1 MVKKKSAILL
11 ILMGVERS
19 AEILKEL
26 SLEEIESIVINM
38 FNMTSISDDLAN
50 RVLSEFID
58 LFNKNIEKYNSVIS
72 GNFILSLLQKS
83 LGEHNANILLN
94 KIQDQKNILKSIKEL
109 QAIDSIKIVDVIK
122 NEHPQIIAT
131 ILLYLNKN
139 KAAEIMSFLEDTLS
153 LDVVTRIAKFSGLKK
168 MGEIEFGKIIND
180 LLEKCKCSISNRKGI
195 ITVVELL
202 KLIKKDK
209 EEKILNKMISIDV
222 KLAKK
227 IKTEMFEIS
236 DIINL
241 DDKYVQRLIK
251 MYPLDELS
259 EIIKIEKDELK
270 EKFYK
275 NMSEEDVNRMKI
287 CFSKELSISH
297 DMLQI
302 KRNKLLNL
310 IKNILYRD

>member
-1 MVKKKSAILL
+1 
-11 ILMGVERS
+11 MGVERS